1 MDNYPIFSKDE
12 ARAILSLVIDMVVVD
27 SDVDVQEQLY
37 VTIAAHRFGLDELDI
52 RKAQTLSPHFV
63 ANTVG
68 SMSYEKRKIA
78 SCLVFLASIADAK
91 IANAERRLF
100 DMLARN
106 CNFVDIGDEDAGE
119 IVYNWLNNK

>member
-27 SDVDVQEQLY
+27 SDVDIQEQLY
-37 VTIAAHRFGLDELDI
+37 VSIVAHRFGLGELDI
-52 RKAQTLSPHFV
+52 RIAQTLSPQFV
-63 ANTVG
+63 ANAVG

-78 SCLVFLASIADAK
+78 SCLVFIASIADEK

-100 DMLARN
+100 DMVARN
-106 CNFVDIGDEDAGE
+106 CNFVDIGDDDASL